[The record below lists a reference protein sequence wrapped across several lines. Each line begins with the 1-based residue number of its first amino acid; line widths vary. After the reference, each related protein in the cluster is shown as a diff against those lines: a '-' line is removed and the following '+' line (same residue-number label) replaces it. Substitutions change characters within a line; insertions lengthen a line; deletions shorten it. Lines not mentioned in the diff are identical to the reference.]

1 MFPDDFVL
9 DASVLVAGIRTGEPF
24 YDEARMALETLTR
37 QRTNLYIPA
46 IALAEVAAAI
56 ARGSGSAD
64 QAARDVRLVRQL
76 AGLRVLAVDGPLA
89 DLAADIAGR
98 QRIRGCDAIY
108 VALAQRRQAVL
119 ITLDNEQ
126 RLRAP
131 AAVVTWTPGELLA
144 NWPYA

>member
-1 MFPDDFVL
+1 MAVRDFVL
-9 DASVLVAGIRTGEPF
+9 DASLLVAGIRPGEPF
-24 YDEARMALETLTR
+24 YDEARAALEMLTQ

-64 QAARDVRLVRQL
+64 QAARDVRLVRRL
-76 AGLRVLAVDGPLA
+76 AGLRVLPIDGPLA

-98 QRIRGCDAIY
+98 QRIRGCDAVY
-108 VALAQRRQAVL
+108 VALAQRRRAVL
-119 ITLDNEQ
+119 ISLDNEQ

-131 AAVVTWTPGELLA
+131 STVTTWTPGELLA
-144 NWPYA
+144 NWPSS